1 MVVQLTVVNLL
12 LKIIVSVAFLTKLYQ
27 ILINI
32 CPRVKIGEIVS
43 LKFSL
48 LPYLLLSYSF
58 MRYIFINKG

>member
-27 ILINI
+27 TLINI
-32 CPRVKIGEIVS
+32 CSRVKIGEIVS

>member
-27 ILINI
+27 TLINI
-32 CPRVKIGEIVS
+32 CQRVKIGEIVS

>member
-12 LKIIVSVAFLTKLYQ
+12 LKITVSVAFLTKLYQ
-27 ILINI
+27 TLINI

-43 LKFSL
+43 LKVSL